1 MSLLDENISVSFGDL
16 LKSLGWD
23 LQSMRVR
30 INRGSCQNKL
40 VTANF
45 YTYDGADC
53 NNHRY
58 IINYYPI
65 GSYLYVYGIKLRK
78 SVVVVSAPI
87 YERNSDA
94 EIIGSW
100 NACFELRCNEDE
112 LMNLWTHIK
121 NGIFNPKFYKKF
133 TYKYQYEVF
142 K

>member
-16 LKSLGWD
+16 LKSCGWVA
-23 LQSMRVR
+23 QSIRVGVTR
-30 INRGSCQNKL
+30 SYQNKL
-40 VTANF
+40 VPADF
-45 YTYDGADC
+45 YVYDGVDC

-58 IINYYPI
+58 VINYYPI
-65 GSYLYVYGIKLRK
+65 GSYVYGIKLKK
-78 SVVVVSAPI
+78 SVVVISAPI
-87 YERNSDA
+87 YERNGDA

-112 LMNLWTHIK
+112 LMNLWAHIK

-133 TYKYQYEVF
+133 TYKY

>member
-1 MSLLDENISVSFGDL
+1 MSLLDENISVLFGDL
-16 LKSLGWD
+16 LKSLGWT
-23 LQSMRVR
+23 LQSIRVGVK
-30 INRGSCQNKL
+30 GSYQNKL

-45 YTYDGADC
+45 YIYNGVDC
-53 NNHRY
+53 NGHRY

-65 GSYLYVYGIKLRK
+65 GSYVYGIKLKK
-78 SVVVVSAPI
+78 SVAVISAPV

-100 NACFELRCNEDE
+100 NACFELRCDEGE

-133 TYKYQYEVF
+133 TYKYKYEPIR
-142 K
+142 